1 MKINKHQIV
10 ISISFLQPFLNFQL
24 PNINTLK
31 AQYNERPRDWQNNIV
46 VSFPSVFFYQGSL
59 SGVKNAA
66 HCTALYSSLL
76 NQCFTVSQMLNNLL
90 LNWYIRHFIVIY
102 FPYLFSQEN
111 RELHEIIMTLRDE
124 RDMKINEV
132 NELKNLLAAVQDQ
145 NTEFLQNQVLRLT
158 AQTTKLER
166 NLNAKQGFLE
176 TIVTENETLK
186 TELQTLKDEKITRV
200 QDLKKGLGDLARSQP
215 EVRQIMNQVY
225 DNEDGNSEVAN

>member
-1 MKINKHQIV
+1 
-10 ISISFLQPFLNFQL
+10 
-24 PNINTLK
+24 
-31 AQYNERPRDWQNNIV
+31 
-46 VSFPSVFFYQGSL
+46 
-59 SGVKNAA
+59 
-66 HCTALYSSLL
+66 
-76 NQCFTVSQMLNNLL
+76 MLNNLL
-90 LNWYIRHFIVIY
+90 YWHSHFSVIY

-225 DNEDGNSEVAN
+225 DNEDGNSEVANWFFVILFSVQRNYHLADTSYYGQSNQNMSYCISPVKIIYRIELKQYPTIPDWVSD

>member
-1 MKINKHQIV
+1 M
-10 ISISFLQPFLNFQL
+10 
-24 PNINTLK
+24 
-31 AQYNERPRDWQNNIV
+31 
-46 VSFPSVFFYQGSL
+46 
-59 SGVKNAA
+59 
-66 HCTALYSSLL
+66 
-76 NQCFTVSQMLNNLL
+76 
-90 LNWYIRHFIVIY
+90 IY

-200 QDLKKGLGDLARSQP
+200 QDLKKGLGDLARSQA

-225 DNEDGNSEVAN
+225 DNEDGNFEVAN

>member
-1 MKINKHQIV
+1 
-10 ISISFLQPFLNFQL
+10 
-24 PNINTLK
+24 
-31 AQYNERPRDWQNNIV
+31 
-46 VSFPSVFFYQGSL
+46 
-59 SGVKNAA
+59 
-66 HCTALYSSLL
+66 
-76 NQCFTVSQMLNNLL
+76 
-90 LNWYIRHFIVIY
+90 
-102 FPYLFSQEN
+102 
-111 RELHEIIMTLRDE
+111 MTLRDE

-132 NELKNLLAAVQDQ
+132 NELKNLLGAVRDE

-186 TELQTLKDEKITRV
+186 TELQTLKDEKIIRV

>member
-1 MKINKHQIV
+1 M
-10 ISISFLQPFLNFQL
+10 
-24 PNINTLK
+24 
-31 AQYNERPRDWQNNIV
+31 
-46 VSFPSVFFYQGSL
+46 
-59 SGVKNAA
+59 
-66 HCTALYSSLL
+66 
-76 NQCFTVSQMLNNLL
+76 
-90 LNWYIRHFIVIY
+90 IY

-186 TELQTLKDEKITRV
+186 TELQMLKDEKITRV

-225 DNEDGNSEVAN
+225 DNEDGNSEVANLFVCDFIFSTA

>member
-1 MKINKHQIV
+1 
-10 ISISFLQPFLNFQL
+10 
-24 PNINTLK
+24 
-31 AQYNERPRDWQNNIV
+31 
-46 VSFPSVFFYQGSL
+46 
-59 SGVKNAA
+59 
-66 HCTALYSSLL
+66 
-76 NQCFTVSQMLNNLL
+76 
-90 LNWYIRHFIVIY
+90 
-102 FPYLFSQEN
+102 
-111 RELHEIIMTLRDE
+111 MTLRDE

-186 TELQTLKDEKITRV
+186 TELQALKDEKITRV

-225 DNEDGNSEVAN
+225 DNEDGNSQVAHKFLWFYFQYSITITLQTHVIMDNPIIQT